1 MKVAVFTSGGDAAGM
16 NPALKAFVELS
27 YSKGIEPY
35 FIYNGLEG
43 LIDGKIKKA
52 DYSDVAGILHKGGTI
67 IRSSRSKRFYEYDYR
82 KQAFEN
88 LKKFGIDR
96 LVVLGGDGSFKGM
109 DVFYHDFG
117 VGFVGI
123 PVTIDNDIYGTDY
136 CLGVDTALNVIR
148 HMLDNIRDTAS
159 SFGRA
164 FVVETM
170 GRNCGYLAL
179 VSSIISG
186 AEILSIPELPID
198 YESIEKRL
206 KKEIEQG
213 RSYVVAVVAEGTKQ
227 TYKMAEFL
235 EKNLSMETRITIL
248 GHVQRGGN
256 PTVFDRLMAY
266 KFMEFALEHINNE
279 EIHDMVA
286 YKDERLK
293 LIDIDTVVNNK
304 YSLNPFLLKLG
315 ERLTR

>member
-1 MKVAVFTSGGDAAGM
+1 
-16 NPALKAFVELS
+16 L
-27 YSKGIEPY
+27 
-35 FIYNGLEG
+35 
-43 LIDGKIKKA
+43 
-52 DYSDVAGILHKGGTI
+52 
-67 IRSSRSKRFYEYDYR
+67 
-82 KQAFEN
+82 
-88 LKKFGIDR
+88 
-96 LVVLGGDGSFKGM
+96 
-109 DVFYHDFG
+109 
-117 VGFVGI
+117 GI

-170 GRNCGYLAL
+170 GRECGYLAL

-198 YESIEKRL
+198 YNSIEKRL
-206 KKEIEQG
+206 KREIEQG
-213 RSYVVAVVAEGTKQ
+213 RSYVVAIVAEGTKQ

-235 EKNLSMETRITIL
+235 EKNLDMETRITIL

-266 KFMEFALEHINNE
+266 KFMEFALEHIGDK
-279 EIHDMVA
+279 EIHAMVA
-286 YKDERLK
+286 YKDEHLK
-293 LIDIDTVVNNK
+293 LVDIDTVVNNR

-315 ERLTR
+315 ERLTK